1 MSFLVWI
8 AALVA
13 YGLFLAWYENWG
25 GPLKP
30 AEIDRLMSR
39 MEGTPGGAHNDLDI
53 IRRFL
58 EQDDGREFVMVNL
71 VKVNK
76 GDVPHPVSGAP
87 TPGRELM
94 SHYTNN
100 FLPALVKRGGHPAVV
115 ARKVGGYVDA
125 WQVGPDPGWTIVGFM
140 RYRSRRDMAE
150 LASDPRFTEIHPFKM
165 AATAETF
172 SFPTQTMLLA
182 YVSPRVW
189 VALVLALLASLAQI
203 ALLAGA

>member
-1 MSFLVWI
+1 MTWMI
-8 AALVA
+8 WTGALVA
-13 YGLFLAWYENWG
+13 YGLFLGWYDNWS

-30 AEIDRLMSR
+30 DEIDRLMATLK
-39 MEGTPGGAHNDLDI
+39 GTPGGEHNDLGT

-71 VKVNK
+71 VKVHK
-76 GDVPHPVSGAP
+76 GDVPHPVTGAP
-87 TPGRELM
+87 TPGREVM

-100 FLPALVKRGGHPAVV
+100 FLPALLRRGGHPAVV
-115 ARKVGGYVDA
+115 ARKVGGYIDA

-150 LASDPRFTEIHPFKM
+150 LAGDPRFTEIHPFKM

-189 VALVLALLASLAQI
+189 VALVFALLASLAQI
-203 ALLAGA
+203 VVLAGA